1 MKDEDSGIYV
11 CSGYDQNTGA
21 TVSAQA
27 QLTIES
33 EFVNPPSARI
43 EPKRLDI
50 AQGESGSFRCIST
63 GSDRVTWTRVSGS
76 LNPKTTSARGSE
88 LHFYN
93 TEVDDRGVYVC
104 GKDNLIFP
112 STSYTYKLLNKKYPR
127 NYLHECH
134 IWHFSAS
141 SFYH

>member
-11 CSGYDQNTGA
+11 CSGYDANTGA

-50 AQGESGSFRCIST
+50 AQGESGSFRCITT
-63 GSDRVTWTRVSGS
+63 GSDRVTWTRVGGS

-104 GKDNLIFP
+104 GKYNMIF
-112 STSYTYKLLNKKYPR
+112 
-127 NYLHECH
+127 H
-134 IWHFSAS
+134 
-141 SFYH
+141 